1 MYNRGKHLNGNLRD
15 LGTEKF
21 TIEKAI
27 KNLELE
33 MENSLG
39 LLRIRVR
46 NGVNIAVRD
55 VRSSDTYVVVTMG
68 EQVCSVLLL
77 MFFINYDY
85 CYSSNTFSLVIT
97 L

>member
-1 MYNRGKHLNGNLRD
+1 
-15 LGTEKF
+15 
-21 TIEKAI
+21 
-27 KNLELE
+27 

-46 NGVNIAVRD
+46 NGVDLAVRD

-68 EQVCSVLLL
+68 EQVCNVFLL

-85 CYSSNTFSLVIT
+85 CYSSNTFPLVIT